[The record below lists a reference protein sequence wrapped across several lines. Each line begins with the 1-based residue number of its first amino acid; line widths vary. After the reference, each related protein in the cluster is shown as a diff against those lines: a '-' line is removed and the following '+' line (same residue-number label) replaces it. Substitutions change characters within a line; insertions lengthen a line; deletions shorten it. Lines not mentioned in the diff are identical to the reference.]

1 MYIPILSLR
10 IYFRFPVCHRLP
22 RSRRTWAAC
31 PDKTWI
37 LPILGNKSSLERNC
51 VQWAAGNPRVGCL
64 LLRLMTH
71 YDSLLTWTDWKRS
84 KKSSTDFVPDQNED
98 TAQRP
103 AANTQWQIC
112 CHHMVSCPSQPF
124 QFNGDSRIPLDWP
137 MNFRRCH
144 QLSWKYILQPGNNA
158 QKEPQGNPTIQYY
171 VWRLHVSF
179 GHAACWTKI
188 QISQKSCHAFAILC
202 GTTAR
207 DMPTEVLSQ
216 TSGKNMVQQIAFP
229 SRLSEKLDFFRIVQV
244 DIGEGA
250 NLTCPN
256 LNFSSK
262 SQPYDHIT
270 NLHDPCAATLRV
282 RSTW

>member
-1 MYIPILSLR
+1 M
-10 IYFRFPVCHRLP
+10 
-22 RSRRTWAAC
+22 
-31 PDKTWI
+31 
-37 LPILGNKSSLERNC
+37 
-51 VQWAAGNPRVGCL
+51 
-64 LLRLMTH
+64 
-71 YDSLLTWTDWKRS
+71 
-84 KKSSTDFVPDQNED
+84 PDQNED

-158 QKEPQGNPTIQYY
+158 QKEPQGNPTIQHY

-207 DMPTEVLSQ
+207 DMPTEVLS
-216 TSGKNMVQQIAFP
+216 KNFG
-229 SRLSEKLDFFRIVQV
+229 EKH
-244 DIGEGA
+244 GPA
-250 NLTCPN
+250 NCIPITTIWETGFLQDCTGRYWRRGPITCPT
-256 LNFSSK
+256 LCFI
-262 SQPYDHIT
+262 QITTIFGHIT
-270 NLHDPCAATLRV
+270 NLHDRCQQHCE
-282 RSTW
+282 